1 MVNSL
6 VNLNY
11 SYRDEAQSVLSKI
24 KSKAKGLFKDKVG
37 TEKDKDFIKIIYLS
51 DRSEITFHLSTD
63 THINVRTPST
73 KLSDAR
79 RLCNALERDK
89 VISQNHEKTSQS
101 KPKKEHEHAFD
112 VLKRNMENAEFAE
125 HILVLQSA
133 LDEAKECEFEYDG
146 PLDTR
151 LKNLVKFAKL
161 KREPNHQKTL
171 DEHLARQ
178 AGLGHFSHAISQ
190 TAKINFPEDYTA
202 EYKGRKQLFEMHVT
216 VGSGGNAKSC
226 MAIYMDW
233 DLEIQK
239 IVIARF
245 GRHGRGA
252 DDK

>member
-6 VNLNY
+6 VSLNY

-37 TEKDKDFIKIIYLS
+37 TEKDKDSIKIIYLS
-51 DRSEITFHLSTD
+51 DRSEITFHLSTN

-89 VISQNHEKTSQS
+89 VISKNHEKTSQS
-101 KPKKEHEHAFD
+101 KPNKEHEHAFD
-112 VLKRNMENAEFAE
+112 VLKRNMQNAEFAE
-125 HILVLQSA
+125 HILVLPSA

-146 PLDTR
+146 PLDS
-151 LKNLVKFAKL
+151 NLMKLINFAKL
-161 KREPNHQKTL
+161 KREPKREKTL

-202 EYKGRKQLFEMHVT
+202 EYNGKKQLFEMHVT
-216 VGSGGNAKSC
+216 VGSGGNARTC
-226 MAIYMDW
+226 MSIYMDW
-233 DLEIQK
+233 DPVIQK
-239 IVIARF
+239 LVIARF